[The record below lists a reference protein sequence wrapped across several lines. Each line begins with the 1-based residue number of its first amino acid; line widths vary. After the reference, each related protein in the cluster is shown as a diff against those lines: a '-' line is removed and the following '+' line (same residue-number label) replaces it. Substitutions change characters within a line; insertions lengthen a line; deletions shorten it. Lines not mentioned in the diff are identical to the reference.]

1 MFWLNIVICIK
12 IYLDYNH
19 TYAVLLIYDN
29 NHTNSIF
36 IYCMY
41 DFNHYICIIRNEV
54 ITIKRYTIMTTKNI
68 IREVSYKGHIITVFE
83 DGFHQEFVIIDNDES
98 KLYDS
103 IADAKRV
110 IRGEQ
115 PYYEINWV

>member
-1 MFWLNIVICIK
+1 MLSYFVCSVKYII
-12 IYLDYNH
+12 
-19 TYAVLLIYDN
+19 
-29 NHTNSIF
+29 
-36 IYCMY
+36 
-41 DFNHYICIIRNEV
+41 YICIIRNEV

-115 PYYEINWV
+115 PYYEIN

>member
-1 MFWLNIVICIK
+1 MKKVIVK
-12 IYLDYNH
+12 
-19 TYAVLLIYDN
+19 
-29 NHTNSIF
+29 
-36 IYCMY
+36 
-41 DFNHYICIIRNEV
+41 
-54 ITIKRYTIMTTKNI
+54 
-68 IREVSYKGHIITVFE
+68 EVSYKGHLITKFE

-115 PYYEINWV
+115 PICEIG

>member
-1 MFWLNIVICIK
+1 MNIVICIK

-54 ITIKRYTIMTTKNI
+54 ITIKRYTIITTKNI

-115 PYYEINWV
+115 PYYEIN

>member
-1 MFWLNIVICIK
+1 MQKFIKQLHFTDKKFVLVIINPYIRIIK
-12 IYLDYNH
+12 
-19 TYAVLLIYDN
+19 
-29 NHTNSIF
+29 
-36 IYCMY
+36 
-41 DFNHYICIIRNEV
+41 NEV
-54 ITIKRYTIMTTKNI
+54 ITIKRYTIMATKNI
-68 IREVSYKGHIITVFE
+68 IREVSYKGHTITMFE

-115 PYYEINWV
+115 PYYKIN

>member
-1 MFWLNIVICIK
+1 MK
-12 IYLDYNH
+12 
-19 TYAVLLIYDN
+19 A
-29 NHTNSIF
+29 
-36 IYCMY
+36 
-41 DFNHYICIIRNEV
+41 
-54 ITIKRYTIMTTKNI
+54 KNI

-115 PYYEINWV
+115 PYYVTSRAKALRNIEDYETVLFRA